1 MRKTAKLAELTPSSS
16 IPPKHHPII
25 AEIIRNRQLYLMV
38 AIPVIYIF
46 IFKYVPMTGVQI
58 AFRNYSPTKGAWGS
72 DWVGL
77 KHFIRFFSNPSWF
90 NIVKNTLAISIYS
103 LLFSI
108 PFPIL
113 LAIGLEY
120 TRSRAFKKTVQLT
133 TYLPNFLSVVIV
145 VGMLNLLFSN
155 RIGAMNNLVEMVI
168 GHKINFLG
176 DPKYFRSMYV
186 WSGIWQSTGWSSILY
201 IAALSG
207 VDPQIHEAAIID
219 GANKVRR
226 IWHIDLT
233 SIRPTI
239 MIMFIQSMGTVL
251 TVGFDKTFL
260 MQNTTNLSISEVL
273 STYEYKSGIGG
284 LVPNYSYGTAVGLM
298 TALSNF
304 IMIWLSNFVS
314 NKLTGSGLW

>member
-1 MRKTAKLAELTPSSS
+1 MKKTANVAETMPTGAA
-16 IPPKHHPII
+16 PKKHHPII
-25 AEIIRNRQLYLMV
+25 AEIIRNRQLYLMM
-38 AIPVIYIF
+38 AIPVFYILL
-46 IFKYVPMTGVQI
+46 FKYVPMTGVQI
-58 AFRNYSPTKGAWGS
+58 AFRNYSPVKGAWGS
-72 DWVGL
+72 EWVGL
-77 KHFIRFFSNPSWF
+77 KHFIRFFTNPSWF
-90 NIVKNTLAISIYS
+90 SIIKNTLAISIYS
-103 LLFSI
+103 LVLSI

-113 LAIGLEY
+113 LAVGLEY
-120 TRSRAFKKTVQLT
+120 VRSRAFKKAVQLT
-133 TYLPNFLSVVIV
+133 TYLPNFLSIVIV
-145 VGMLNLLFSN
+145 VGMLNLLLSN
-155 RIGAMNNLVEMVI
+155 RIGALNNLVEMVV

-176 DPKYFRSMYV
+176 DPKYFRTLYV

-201 IAALSG
+201 IAALSS

-239 MIMFIQSMGTVL
+239 VIMFIMSMGSVL

-298 TALSNF
+298 TALANF
-304 IMIWLSNFVS
+304 FMIWLSNYIS
-314 NKLTGSGLW
+314 NKLSGSGLW